1 MHAERHPA
9 SVVQSLVN
17 GIGHIAGLRV
27 RRMALAAG
35 LGLAAGALAADPS
48 VVFDVQPRVLGVG
61 ETAMAT
67 IEIRNLPD
75 AATPTLPD
83 LPGFQVQAAGQE
95 NRVNIVNGARD
106 DFVVH
111 RYALTATREGEHVV
125 GPFRYEAGGRMFP
138 LPAVKLRVAAS
149 GAVPAGGAAADDL
162 TKAAFAAVTVDP
174 GEVYVHE
181 RFTITIS
188 LYHRGVELDRSVELM
203 SMPQS
208 GLKLGQFSEL
218 GGGREVVGGEIYEVR
233 SFRAEGRAL
242 TAGEISIAPTLR
254 AGRIVRQTGRART
267 RHLFE
272 DFIGGGMFDRAE
284 RRPLDLAAE
293 PVKLL
298 VRPLP
303 AEGRPESFS
312 GAVGSCEWEV
322 GVRPTELAEGDPVTV
337 TMAIRGDANL
347 EAVNAPRFDLGPS
360 FRVYDPKL
368 VSKGDNPR
376 EKVFEQVVIPR
387 DERVKEIPALAFSFF
402 DPQARAYRTVTRG
415 PFPLVVRP
423 STNGSTVLRLG
434 PAASAGPLI
443 LEGEPDIVYLK
454 PVRGLPGRTELAPW
468 AFTWPGALVHGL
480 PAAVALAAFLAARRR
495 EALAGDVARA
505 RRERAPKAAR
515 PALRKARLAA
525 ERGDGAAFHD
535 ALWESLTT
543 YFGNRLNLAPGEVDR
558 VRVVD
563 AFAKAGM
570 NAGSLD
576 EIGRLFDACD
586 MARYAGAAAGAAGMR
601 DRVESLVR
609 VLARCER
616 ARL

>member
-1 MHAERHPA
+1 
-9 SVVQSLVN
+9 
-17 GIGHIAGLRV
+17 
-27 RRMALAAG
+27 
-35 LGLAAGALAADPS
+35 
-48 VVFDVQPRVLGVG
+48 
-61 ETAMAT
+61 
-67 IEIRNLPD
+67 
-75 AATPTLPD
+75 
-83 LPGFQVQAAGQE
+83 
-95 NRVNIVNGARD
+95 
-106 DFVVH
+106 
-111 RYALTATREGEHVV
+111 
-125 GPFRYEAGGRMFP
+125 MFE

-149 GAVPAGGAAADDL
+149 GAVPAGGAPADDL
-162 TKAAFAAVTVDP
+162 AKAAFAAVTVEP

-188 LYHRGVELDRSVELM
+188 LYHRGVELDRNIELM
-203 SMPQS
+203 NMPQS

-254 AGRIVRQTGRART
+254 AGRIVRQTGRARQ
-267 RHLFE
+267 RHPFE
-272 DFIGGGMFDRAE
+272 DFFGGGMFDRAE

-312 GAVGSCEWEV
+312 GAVGACEWEV
-322 GVRPTELAEGDPVTV
+322 GVQPAELAAGDPVTLS
-337 TMAIRGDANL
+337 MAIRGDANL

-368 VSKGDNPR
+368 VSRGDNPR

-387 DERVKEIPALAFSFF
+387 DEKVKEIPALAFSFF
-402 DPQARAYRTVTRG
+402 DPKAQAYRTVTRG

-423 STNGSTVLRLG
+423 STNASISLRLG
-434 PAASAGPLI
+434 PAAASGPQI
-443 LEGEPDIVYLK
+443 LDGVPDIVYLK
-454 PVRGLPGRTELAPW
+454 PARPSVRRVPAAPW
-468 AFTWPGALVHGL
+468 AFAWPGALVHGV

-505 RRERAPKAAR
+505 RREQAPRAAR

-535 ALWESLTT
+535 ALWEALTT

-558 VRVVD
+558 ARVVD
-563 AFAKAGM
+563 AFARAGL
-570 NAGSLD
+570 NAESLD

-609 VLARCER
+609 ILARCER
-616 ARL
+616 TRW

>member
-1 MHAERHPA
+1 MT
-9 SVVQSLVN
+9 LT
-17 GIGHIAGLRV
+17 
-27 RRMALAAG
+27 AG
-35 LGLAAGALAADPS
+35 LGLAAGVSAAEPS
-48 VVFDVQPRVLGVG
+48 VAFDVQPRVLGVG

-67 IEIRNLPD
+67 IEIRNLSD
-75 AATPTLPD
+75 AAVPALPD
-83 LPGFQVQAAGQE
+83 LPGFKVQAAGQE
-95 NRVNIVNGARD
+95 KRVNIVNGARD

-125 GPFRYEAGGRMFP
+125 GPFRYEAGGRMFE
-138 LPAVKLRVAAS
+138 LSAVKLRVAAS
-149 GAVPAGGAAADDL
+149 AAVPAGGAPAGDL
-162 TKAAFAAVTVDP
+162 TKAAFAAVTVEP

-188 LYHRGVELDRSVELM
+188 LYHRGVELDRNIELM
-203 SMPQS
+203 NMPQS
-208 GLKLGQFSEL
+208 GLKLGQFAEL
-218 GGGREVVGGEIYEVR
+218 GGGRKDVGGETYEVR

-254 AGRIVRQTGRART
+254 AGRIVRPTGRARP
-267 RHLFE
+267 RHPIE
-272 DFIGGGMFDRAE
+272 DFFGGGIFDRAE

-312 GAVGSCEWEV
+312 GAVGTCEWEV
-322 GVRPTELAEGDPVTV
+322 GVQPAELAAGDPVTLS
-337 TMAIRGDANL
+337 MAIRGDANL

-368 VSKGDNPR
+368 VSRGDNPR

-387 DERVKEIPALAFSFF
+387 DEKVKEIPALAFSFF
-402 DPQARAYRTVTRG
+402 DPKAQAYRTVTRG

-423 STNGSTVLRLG
+423 STNASISLRLG
-434 PAASAGPLI
+434 PAAASGPQI
-443 LEGEPDIVYLK
+443 LDGVPDIVYLK
-454 PVRGLPGRTELAPW
+454 PVRAPAARRIPDAAW
-468 AFTWPGALVHGL
+468 AFAWPGALVHGV
-480 PAAVALAAFLAARRR
+480 PAVVALAAFLVARRR
-495 EALAGDVARA
+495 EVLAGDVARA
-505 RRERAPKAAR
+505 RREQAPRAAR

-535 ALWESLTT
+535 ALWEALTT

-558 VRVVD
+558 ARVVD
-563 AFAKAGM
+563 AFARAGM
-570 NAGSLD
+570 NAESLD

-586 MARYAGAAAGAAGMR
+586 MARYAGAAVGATGMR

-609 VLARCER
+609 ILARCER
-616 ARL
+616 TRW